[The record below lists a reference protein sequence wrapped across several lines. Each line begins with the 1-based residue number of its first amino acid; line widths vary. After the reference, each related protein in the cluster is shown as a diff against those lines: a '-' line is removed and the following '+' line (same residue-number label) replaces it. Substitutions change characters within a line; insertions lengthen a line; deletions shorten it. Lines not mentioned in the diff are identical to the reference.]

1 MGLIADVASSVFDIA
16 VAVVTRL
23 LADDLKQQ
31 MPRLVDRLVDR
42 AVKRLPD
49 EEDRQRYGEEWRSH
63 VAEVSGDLCK
73 VWTALDYLR
82 ASRKIACASRRQPAW
97 VVAALDGLA
106 HHGAKFIQRSLL
118 RKLRKQ
124 LMAQCSQTQCEFA
137 LGGVKLRFEP
147 VLRNILRR
155 RLARFGNYQQLA
167 DDVLMEFQKA
177 ILDFRRELQH
187 QARAKNGQN
196 PPSF

>member
-16 VAVVTRL
+16 VAVVARL

-82 ASRKIACASRRQPAW
+82 ASRTIARASRRQPAW
-97 VVAALDGLA
+97 VVASLDGLA

-124 LMAQCSQTQCEFA
+124 LTAQCRQTQCEFV
-137 LGGVKLRFEP
+137 LREVKLRFEP
-147 VLRNILRR
+147 VLRDTLRR

-167 DDVLMEFQKA
+167 DDVLTEFQKA

-187 QARAKNGQN
+187 QVRAKNGQD
-196 PPSF
+196 PSSL